1 MVRLK
6 LSYFDRYSLRVSST
20 YKESALL
27 PANFVLRKSRPLPFF
42 LPISTRPPPAPAN
55 EEADAGKG
63 GGGGWGKRPP
73 PAGARS
79 SDGRV
84 CE

>member
-1 MVRLK
+1 MVRVK

-55 EEADAGKG
+55 EKADAGKG
-63 GGGGWGKRPP
+63 GGGDGKSDLLRPEP
-73 PAGARS
+73 EAPTGE
-79 SDGRV
+79 V